1 MIAET
6 IARLQADVPTLKL
19 VAGAA
24 GFQKASET
32 NPAATPAAFVFL
44 VRDVA
49 GPNPVAPD
57 VHQRVG
63 AEIAVVLVI
72 KNVADPQGN
81 AAGQDMDTLRGEV
94 KAVLLGW
101 PPAAG
106 CDALERGTG
115 NLLAFREGH
124 LWWQDTYNTAFYD
137 RSVL

>member
-1 MIAET
+1 VIAET
-6 IARLQADVPTLKL
+6 IARLQELVPTLKL
-19 VAGAA
+19 VGGAA

-44 VRDVA
+44 ARDVA

-57 VHQRVG
+57 VHQRVD

-72 KNVADPQGN
+72 KNISDAQGN
-81 AAGQDMDTLRGEV
+81 AASQDMETLRREV

-101 PPAAG
+101 PPATG
-106 CDALERGTG
+106 YDALERGPG
-115 NLLAFREGH
+115 NLLAFRDGH
-124 LWWQDTYNTAFYD
+124 LWWQDIYKTAYYD